1 MKKTIILVLLLSYI
15 TTWRAAYAAEQAM
28 QDLRAIITQTTAL
41 SDDFEQQEQLY
52 LNSIR
57 IALDPAYLDLPVAER
72 KNIDKINEQFKKLH
86 AEIGNTFIPILPQ
99 ENIEKLKFIIA
110 EAIKAINS
118 TKIKK
123 IGGEIFKKRV
133 QFIISSLM
141 NIKPNQTAKE
151 NEIRFQWIKP
161 LYLDNQFLTPDLK
174 KKMFEMF
181 NNENYSRWLSGTKKM
196 TLKIAPANGILIEEP
211 VTPEPTEPTLPQQP
225 EQSIQPI
232 TSETTTE
239 TLTLSDSAQQ
249 RLNQR
254 KLPAIPNTP
263 PAPSNKTPQNIPAA
277 QPSAQPVA
285 PSITSPATKVENIPT
300 DVRKVGLT
308 DRKSVV

>member
-1 MKKTIILVLLLSYI
+1 
-15 TTWRAAYAAEQAM
+15 M
-28 QDLRAIITQTTAL
+28 QDLRTNITQTTAL

-151 NEIRFQWIKP
+151 K
-161 LYLDNQFLTPDLK
+161 
-174 KKMFEMF
+174 
-181 NNENYSRWLSGTKKM
+181 
-196 TLKIAPANGILIEEP
+196 
-211 VTPEPTEPTLPQQP
+211 
-225 EQSIQPI
+225 
-232 TSETTTE
+232 
-239 TLTLSDSAQQ
+239 
-249 RLNQR
+249 
-254 KLPAIPNTP
+254 
-263 PAPSNKTPQNIPAA
+263 
-277 QPSAQPVA
+277 
-285 PSITSPATKVENIPT
+285 
-300 DVRKVGLT
+300 
-308 DRKSVV
+308 